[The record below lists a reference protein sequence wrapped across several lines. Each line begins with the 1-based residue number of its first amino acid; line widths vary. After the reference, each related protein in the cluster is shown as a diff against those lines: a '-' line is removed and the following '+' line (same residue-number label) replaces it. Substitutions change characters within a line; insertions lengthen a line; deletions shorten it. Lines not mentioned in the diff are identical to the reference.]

1 LSWISALQMSDDIFS
16 QLFNLFNNDDGDVNW
31 NLAFQINN
39 HINKDAEENFLF
51 SNSEM
56 NYEEIFRAI
65 QLNNQSLEAPYEN
78 IENLQ
83 ILNSK
88 EYGNWFLDSV
98 KHFDFSNLNI
108 ANSSPFNLAGA
119 QSSLIG
125 MQLGNI
131 SGFLS
136 KNTWGMSHFGVV
148 LPRSNSLAINKL
160 NFESRISKFE
170 VEDKEATMAL
180 MALEFIALSLG
191 KFKAPFLFVLEQM
204 QKSNESL
211 IESLGEM
218 KPNLDPT
225 SFSNPEEIFS
235 NMPELNNLNF
245 DSIFDSIFA
254 PLSFYRQVIKKA
266 TKDFLNYIEPSV
278 IDLVADLDM
287 VGSNENIN
295 DFENKISVYDE
306 KSENFIN
313 YLIESES
320 QFSTIDILSNI
331 DLIPSSSEIEDPI
344 SWAARTSLPPI

>member
-1 LSWISALQMSDDIFS
+1 MSDDIFS

-31 NLAFQINN
+31 TLASQINN
-39 HINKDAEENFLF
+39 HINKESEENFLL

-65 QLNNQSLEAPYEN
+65 QLNNQSLDVPYKD

-98 KHFDFSNLNI
+98 KHFDFSDLNI
-108 ANSSPFNLAGA
+108 ANSSPFNLSGA

-136 KNTWGMSHFGVV
+136 KNTWGLSHFGII

-160 NFESRISKFE
+160 NFESRITKFE
-170 VEDKEATMAL
+170 IDDKEATMAL
-180 MALEFIALSLG
+180 MALEFIALSFG
-191 KFKAPFLFVLEQM
+191 KFNAPFLFVLEQM
-204 QKSNESL
+204 KKSNDNL
-211 IESLGEM
+211 IESLGEI
-218 KPNLDPT
+218 KPDIDPS

-235 NMPELNNLNF
+235 NMPELNNFNF

-254 PLSFYRQVIKKA
+254 PLSFYRQVIKKD
-266 TKDFLNYIEPSV
+266 TKEFLNYIDPSV
-278 IDLVADLDM
+278 IDLVADLDL
-287 VGSNENIN
+287 VGTNENIN
-295 DFENKISVYDE
+295 DFENKISNYDE

-320 QFSTIDILSNI
+320 QYSTTDILSNI
-331 DLIPSSSEIEDPI
+331 DLVPSSSEIEDPI

>member
-1 LSWISALQMSDDIFS
+1 MSDDIFS

-31 NLAFQINN
+31 NLASQINN
-39 HINKDAEENFLF
+39 HINKESEENFLL

-65 QLNNQSLEAPYEN
+65 QLNNQSLDVPYKD

-98 KHFDFSNLNI
+98 KHFDFSDLNI
-108 ANSSPFNLAGA
+108 ANSSPLNLSGA

-136 KNTWGMSHFGVV
+136 KNTWGLSHFGII

-160 NFESRISKFE
+160 NFESRITKFE
-170 VEDKEATMAL
+170 IDDKEATMAL
-180 MALEFIALSLG
+180 MALEFIALSFG
-191 KFKAPFLFVLEQM
+191 KFNAPFLFVLEQM
-204 QKSNESL
+204 KKSNDNL
-211 IESLGEM
+211 IESLGEIQ
-218 KPNLDPT
+218 PDTDPS

-254 PLSFYRQVIKKA
+254 PLSFYRQVIKKD
-266 TKDFLNYIEPSV
+266 TKEFLNYIDPSV
-278 IDLVADLDM
+278 IDLVADLDL
-287 VGSNENIN
+287 VGTNENIN
-295 DFENKISVYDE
+295 DFENKISNYDE

-313 YLIESES
+313 YLIDSES
-320 QFSTIDILSNI
+320 QYSTTDILSNI
-331 DLIPSSSEIEDPI
+331 DLLPSSSEIEDPI
-344 SWAARTSLPPI
+344 SWSARTSLPPI

>member
-1 LSWISALQMSDDIFS
+1 MSDDIFS

-31 NLAFQINN
+31 NLASQINN
-39 HINKDAEENFLF
+39 HINKESEENFLL

-65 QLNNQSLEAPYEN
+65 QLNNQSLDVPYKD

-98 KHFDFSNLNI
+98 KHFDFSDLNI
-108 ANSSPFNLAGA
+108 ANSSPFNLSGA

-136 KNTWGMSHFGVV
+136 KNTWGLSHFGIV
-148 LPRSNSLAINKL
+148 LPRSISLGINKL
-160 NFESRISKFE
+160 NFESRITKFE
-170 VEDKEATMAL
+170 IDDKEATMAL
-180 MALEFIALSLG
+180 MALEFIALSFG
-191 KFKAPFLFVLEQM
+191 KFNAPFLFVLEQM
-204 QKSNESL
+204 KKSNDSL
-211 IESLGEM
+211 IVSLGEM
-218 KPNLDPT
+218 KPDIDPT

-235 NMPELNNLNF
+235 NIPELNNLNF

-254 PLSFYRQVIKKA
+254 PLSFYRQVIKKD
-266 TKDFLNYIEPSV
+266 TKEFLNYIDPSV
-278 IDLVADLDM
+278 IDLVADLDL
-287 VGSNENIN
+287 VGTNENIN
-295 DFENKISVYDE
+295 DFENKISNYDE

-313 YLIESES
+313 YLIDSES
-320 QFSTIDILSNI
+320 QYSTTDILSNI
-331 DLIPSSSEIEDPI
+331 DLVPSSSEIEDPI

>member
-1 LSWISALQMSDDIFS
+1 MSDDIFS

-31 NLAFQINN
+31 NLASQINN
-39 HINKDAEENFLF
+39 HINKESEENLLF

-56 NYEEIFRAI
+56 NYVEIFRAI
-65 QLNNQSLEAPYEN
+65 QLNNQSLDFPYED

-83 ILNSK
+83 ILSSR

-108 ANSSPFNLAGA
+108 ANSSPFNLGGA

-131 SGFLS
+131 SGFIS
-136 KNTWGMSHFGVV
+136 KNTWGLSHFGII
-148 LPRSNSLAINKL
+148 LPKSKSLAINKV

-170 VEDKEATMAL
+170 IDDKEATMAL

-191 KFKAPFLFVLEQM
+191 KFNAPFLFILEQM
-204 QKSNESL
+204 QKSNENL

-218 KPNLDPT
+218 KPDIDPT

-254 PLSFYRQVIKKA
+254 PLSFFRQVIKKA
-266 TKDFLNYIEPSV
+266 TKDFLNYLDPSV
-278 IDLVADLDM
+278 IDLVVDLDL
-287 VGSNENIN
+287 VGTNENIN
-295 DFENKISVYDE
+295 DFENKISNYDE
-306 KSENFIN
+306 KSDSFIN

-320 QFSTIDILSNI
+320 KYSPIDILSDIN
-331 DLIPSSSEIEDPI
+331 LIPSSSEIEDPI

>member
-1 LSWISALQMSDDIFS
+1 MSDDIFS

-31 NLAFQINN
+31 NLASQINN
-39 HINKDAEENFLF
+39 HINKQEEENFLF

-56 NYEEIFRAI
+56 NYEEIFRVI
-65 QLNNQSLEAPYEN
+65 QLNNQSLDVPFEN
-78 IENLQ
+78 IEKLQ

-131 SGFLS
+131 SGFIS
-136 KNTWGMSHFGVV
+136 KNTWGLSHFGVV
-148 LPRSNSLAINKL
+148 LPKSKSLAINKL
-160 NFESRISKFE
+160 NFESRIAKFE
-170 VEDKEATMAL
+170 VDEKETTMAL
-180 MALEFIALSLG
+180 MALEFVALSLG
-191 KFKAPFLFVLEQM
+191 RFNSPFAFVLEQM

-211 IESLGEM
+211 IESLGEI
-218 KPNLDPT
+218 KPDLDPT

-254 PLSFYRQVIKKA
+254 PLSFYRQVIKSS
-266 TKDFLNYIEPSV
+266 TKDFLNFIDPSV
-278 IDLVADLDM
+278 IDLVADLDL
-287 VGSNENIN
+287 VGTNENIS
-295 DFENKISVYDE
+295 DFENKISSYDE
-306 KSENFIN
+306 KSESFIN
-313 YLIESES
+313 YLSESES
-320 QFSTIDILSNI
+320 KYTTFDILSDK

>member
-1 LSWISALQMSDDIFS
+1 MSDDIFS

-31 NLAFQINN
+31 NLASQINN
-39 HINKDAEENFLF
+39 HINKEAEESFLL

-65 QLNNQSLEAPYEN
+65 QLNNQSLDTPYED
-78 IENLQ
+78 IEYLQ

-108 ANSSPFNLAGA
+108 ANSSPINLAGA

-136 KNTWGMSHFGVV
+136 KNTWGLSHFGVV
-148 LPRSNSLAINKL
+148 LPSSKSLAINKL
-160 NFESRISKFE
+160 NFESRITKFE
-170 VEDKEATMAL
+170 VDDREATMAL

-191 KFKAPFLFVLEQM
+191 KYNAPFLFILEQM

-218 KPNLDPT
+218 KPDLDPT
-225 SFSNPEEIFS
+225 NFSNPEEMLS
-235 NMPELNNLNF
+235 NMPELNNFNF

-254 PLSFYRQVIKKA
+254 PLSFYRQVIKST
-266 TKDFLNYIEPSV
+266 TKDFLNYIDLSV
-278 IDLVADLDM
+278 IDLVTDLDL
-287 VGSNENIN
+287 VGTNEIIS
-295 DFENKISVYDE
+295 DFEKKISNYDE
-306 KSENFIN
+306 KSKDFIN
-313 YLIESES
+313 YLIESEGEYS
-320 QFSTIDILSNI
+320 ILDVMSNI

>member
-1 LSWISALQMSDDIFS
+1 MSDDIFS

-31 NLAFQINN
+31 TLASQINN
-39 HINKDAEENFLF
+39 HINKESEENFLL

-65 QLNNQSLEAPYEN
+65 QLNNQSLDVPYKD

-98 KHFDFSNLNI
+98 KHFDFSDLNI
-108 ANSSPFNLAGA
+108 ANSSPLNLSGA

-136 KNTWGMSHFGVV
+136 KNTWGLSHFGII

-160 NFESRISKFE
+160 NFESRITKFE
-170 VEDKEATMAL
+170 IDDKEATMAL
-180 MALEFIALSLG
+180 MALEFIALSFG
-191 KFKAPFLFVLEQM
+191 KFNAPFLFVLEQM
-204 QKSNESL
+204 KKSNDNL
-211 IESLGEM
+211 IESLGEI
-218 KPNLDPT
+218 KPDIDPS

-235 NMPELNNLNF
+235 NMPELNNFNF

-254 PLSFYRQVIKKA
+254 PLSFYRQVIKKD
-266 TKDFLNYIEPSV
+266 TKEFLNYIDPSV
-278 IDLVADLDM
+278 IDLVADLDL
-287 VGSNENIN
+287 VGTNENIN
-295 DFENKISVYDE
+295 DFENKISNYDE

-313 YLIESES
+313 YLIDSES
-320 QFSTIDILSNI
+320 QYSTTDILSNT
-331 DLIPSSSEIEDPI
+331 DLLPSSSEIEDPI
-344 SWAARTSLPPI
+344 SWSARTSLPPI

>member
-1 LSWISALQMSDDIFS
+1 MSDDIFS

-31 NLAFQINN
+31 NLASQINN
-39 HINKDAEENFLF
+39 HINKESEENFLF

-65 QLNNQSLEAPYEN
+65 QLNNQSLDIPYEN

-88 EYGNWFLDSV
+88 EYGNWFLDSI

-108 ANSSPFNLAGA
+108 ASSSPFNLAGA

-136 KNTWGMSHFGVV
+136 KYTWGLSHFGIV
-148 LPRSNSLAINKL
+148 LPKSKSLAINKL
-160 NFESRISKFE
+160 NFESRITRFE
-170 VEDKEATMAL
+170 VDDKDATMAL
-180 MALEFIALSLG
+180 MALEFIALSFG
-191 KFKAPFLFVLEQM
+191 KFNAPFLFVLEQM
-204 QKSNESL
+204 QKSNKSL
-211 IESLGEM
+211 I
-218 KPNLDPT
+218 
-225 SFSNPEEIFS
+225 EIFS

-254 PLSFYRQVIKKA
+254 PLSFYRQVKKNS
-266 TKDFLNYIEPSV
+266 TKEFLKYIDPSV
-278 IDLVADLDM
+278 IDLVADLNL
-287 VGSNENIN
+287 VGTNENIN
-295 DFENKISVYDE
+295 DFENKISNYDE
-306 KSENFIN
+306 KSESFIN

-320 QFSTIDILSNI
+320 LYSTLDILSNI

-344 SWAARTSLPPI
+344 SWSARTSLPPI

>member
-1 LSWISALQMSDDIFS
+1 MSDDIFS

-31 NLAFQINN
+31 NLASQINN
-39 HINKDAEENFLF
+39 HINKEAEENFLF

-65 QLNNQSLEAPYEN
+65 QLNNQSLDVPFEN
-78 IENLQ
+78 IEKLQ

-136 KNTWGMSHFGVV
+136 KNTWGLSHFGVV
-148 LPRSNSLAINKL
+148 LPKSKSLAINKL
-160 NFESRISKFE
+160 NFESRIAKFE
-170 VEDKEATMAL
+170 VDEKETTMAL
-180 MALEFIALSLG
+180 MALEFVALSLG
-191 KFKAPFLFVLEQM
+191 KFNSPFAFVLEQM

-211 IESLGEM
+211 IESLGEI
-218 KPNLDPT
+218 KPDLDPT

-254 PLSFYRQVIKKA
+254 PLSFYRQVIKSS
-266 TKDFLNYIEPSV
+266 TKDFLNFIDPSV
-278 IDLVADLDM
+278 IDLVADLDL
-287 VGSNENIN
+287 VGTNENIS
-295 DFENKISVYDE
+295 DFENKISSYDE
-306 KSENFIN
+306 KSESFIN
-313 YLIESES
+313 YLSESES
-320 QFSTIDILSNI
+320 KYTTFDILSDK

>member
-1 LSWISALQMSDDIFS
+1 MSDDIFS

-31 NLAFQINN
+31 NLASQINN
-39 HINKDAEENFLF
+39 HINKEAEENLLF

-65 QLNNQSLEAPYEN
+65 QLNNQSLDVPYEE

-83 ILNSK
+83 ILNPK
-88 EYGNWFLDSV
+88 DYGNWFLDSI

-108 ANSSPFNLAGA
+108 ANSGPFNLAGA

-136 KNTWGMSHFGVV
+136 KNTWGLSHFGIV
-148 LPRSNSLAINKL
+148 LPKNKILAINKL
-160 NFESRISKFE
+160 NFESRITKFE
-170 VEDKEATMAL
+170 IDDKEATMAL

-191 KFKAPFLFVLEQM
+191 KFNAPFLFVLEQM
-204 QKSNESL
+204 QQSNKSL

-218 KPNLDPT
+218 KPDLDPT

-245 DSIFDSIFA
+245 DSVFDSIFA
-254 PLSFYRQVIKKA
+254 PLSFYRQVVKSSAKQ
-266 TKDFLNYIEPSV
+266 FLKYIDPSV
-278 IDLVADLDM
+278 IDLVADLDL
-287 VGSNENIN
+287 VGTNETIS
-295 DFENKISVYDE
+295 DFENKISNYDE
-306 KSENFIN
+306 KSESFIN

-320 QFSTIDILSNI
+320 QYSTLDILSDI
-331 DLIPSSSEIEDPI
+331 DLIPSSLEIEDPI

>member
-1 LSWISALQMSDDIFS
+1 MSDDIFS

-31 NLAFQINN
+31 NLASQINN
-39 HINKDAEENFLF
+39 HINKEAEESFLF

-65 QLNNQSLEAPYEN
+65 QLNNQSLDIPYED

-136 KNTWGMSHFGVV
+136 KNTWGLSHFGVV

-160 NFESRISKFE
+160 NFESRITKFE
-170 VEDKEATMAL
+170 VDDKEATMAL

-191 KFKAPFLFVLEQM
+191 KFNAPFLFILEQT

-218 KPNLDPT
+218 KPDLDPAN
-225 SFSNPEEIFS
+225 FSNPEEMFS
-235 NMPELNNLNF
+235 NMPELNNINF

-254 PLSFYRQVIKKA
+254 PLSFYRQIIKNT
-266 TKDFLNYIEPSV
+266 TKDFLNYIDPSI
-278 IDLVADLDM
+278 IDLVTDLDL
-287 VGSNENIN
+287 VGTNDTIN
-295 DFENKISVYDE
+295 DLENKISNYDE
-306 KSENFIN
+306 KSEDFIN
-313 YLIESES
+313 YLVESES
-320 QFSTIDILSNI
+320 QYSILDVMSNI

-344 SWAARTSLPPI
+344 SWSARTSLPPI

>member
-1 LSWISALQMSDDIFS
+1 MSDDIFS

-31 NLAFQINN
+31 NLASQINN
-39 HINKDAEENFLF
+39 HINKESEENFLL

-65 QLNNQSLEAPYEN
+65 QLNNQSLDVPYKD

-98 KHFDFSNLNI
+98 KHFDFSDLNI
-108 ANSSPFNLAGA
+108 ANSSPFNLSGA

-136 KNTWGMSHFGVV
+136 KNTWGLSHFGII
-148 LPRSNSLAINKL
+148 LPKSNSLAINKL
-160 NFESRISKFE
+160 NFESRITKFE
-170 VEDKEATMAL
+170 IDDKEATMAL
-180 MALEFIALSLG
+180 MALEFIALSFG
-191 KFKAPFLFVLEQM
+191 KFNAPFLFVLEQM
-204 QKSNESL
+204 KKSNESL

-218 KPNLDPT
+218 KPGVDPS

-266 TKDFLNYIEPSV
+266 TKEFLNYIDPSV
-278 IDLVADLDM
+278 IDLVADLDL
-287 VGSNENIN
+287 VGTNENIS
-295 DFENKISVYDE
+295 DFENKISNYDE

-320 QFSTIDILSNI
+320 QYSTTDILSNI
-331 DLIPSSSEIEDPI
+331 DLVPSSSEIEDPI
-344 SWAARTSLPPI
+344 SWSARTSLPPI

>member
-1 LSWISALQMSDDIFS
+1 MSDDIFS

-31 NLAFQINN
+31 NLASQINN
-39 HINKDAEENFLF
+39 HINKESEENFLL

-65 QLNNQSLEAPYEN
+65 QLNNQSLDVPYKD

-98 KHFDFSNLNI
+98 KHFDFSDLNI
-108 ANSSPFNLAGA
+108 ANSSPFNLSGA

-125 MQLGNI
+125 IQLGNI

-136 KNTWGMSHFGVV
+136 KNTWGLSHFGII
-148 LPRSNSLAINKL
+148 LPKSNSLAINKL
-160 NFESRISKFE
+160 NFESRITKFE
-170 VEDKEATMAL
+170 IDDKEATMAL
-180 MALEFIALSLG
+180 MALEFVALSFG
-191 KFKAPFLFVLEQM
+191 KFNAPFLFVLEQM
-204 QKSNESL
+204 KRSNDNL
-211 IESLGEM
+211 IESLGEI
-218 KPNLDPT
+218 KPDIDPS

-235 NMPELNNLNF
+235 NIPELNNLNF

-254 PLSFYRQVIKKA
+254 PLSFYRQVIKKD
-266 TKDFLNYIEPSV
+266 TKEFLNYIDPSV
-278 IDLVADLDM
+278 IDLVADLDL
-287 VGSNENIN
+287 VGTNENIN
-295 DFENKISVYDE
+295 DFENKISNYDE

-320 QFSTIDILSNI
+320 QYSTTDILSNI
-331 DLIPSSSEIEDPI
+331 DLLPSSSEIEDPI
-344 SWAARTSLPPI
+344 SWSARTSLPPI

>member
-1 LSWISALQMSDDIFS
+1 MSDDIFS

-31 NLAFQINN
+31 NLASQINN
-39 HINKDAEENFLF
+39 HINKESEENFLL

-65 QLNNQSLEAPYEN
+65 QLNNQSLDVPYKD

-98 KHFDFSNLNI
+98 KHFDFSDLNI
-108 ANSSPFNLAGA
+108 ANSSPLNLSGA

-136 KNTWGMSHFGVV
+136 KNTWGLSHFGII

-160 NFESRISKFE
+160 NFESRITKFE
-170 VEDKEATMAL
+170 IDDKEATMAL
-180 MALEFIALSLG
+180 MALEFIALSFG
-191 KFKAPFLFVLEQM
+191 KFNAPFLFVLEQM
-204 QKSNESL
+204 KKSNDNL
-211 IESLGEM
+211 IESLGEI
-218 KPNLDPT
+218 KPDIDPS

-235 NMPELNNLNF
+235 NMPELNNFNF

-254 PLSFYRQVIKKA
+254 PLSFYRQVIKKD
-266 TKDFLNYIEPSV
+266 TKEFLNYIDPSV
-278 IDLVADLDM
+278 IDLVADLDL
-287 VGSNENIN
+287 VGTNENIN
-295 DFENKISVYDE
+295 DFENKISNYDE

-313 YLIESES
+313 YLIDSES
-320 QFSTIDILSNI
+320 QYSTTDILSNI
-331 DLIPSSSEIEDPI
+331 DLVPSSSEIEDPI

>member
-1 LSWISALQMSDDIFS
+1 MSDDIFS

-31 NLAFQINN
+31 NLASQINN
-39 HINKDAEENFLF
+39 HINKESEENFLL

-65 QLNNQSLEAPYEN
+65 QLNNQSLDVPYKD

-98 KHFDFSNLNI
+98 KHFDFSDLNI
-108 ANSSPFNLAGA
+108 ANSSPFNLSGA

-136 KNTWGMSHFGVV
+136 KNTWGLSHFGII

-160 NFESRISKFE
+160 NFESRITKFE
-170 VEDKEATMAL
+170 IDDKEATMAL
-180 MALEFIALSLG
+180 MALEFIALSFG
-191 KFKAPFLFVLEQM
+191 KFHAPFLFVLEQM
-204 QKSNESL
+204 KKSNDSL

-218 KPNLDPT
+218 KPDIDPT

-235 NMPELNNLNF
+235 NSGKTP
-245 DSIFDSIFA
+245 SILLA
-254 PLSFYRQVIKKA
+254 LTLSLF
-266 TKDFLNYIEPSV
+266 
-278 IDLVADLDM
+278 
-287 VGSNENIN
+287 
-295 DFENKISVYDE
+295 
-306 KSENFIN
+306 
-313 YLIESES
+313 
-320 QFSTIDILSNI
+320 
-331 DLIPSSSEIEDPI
+331 
-344 SWAARTSLPPI
+344 

>member
-1 LSWISALQMSDDIFS
+1 MSDDIFS

-31 NLAFQINN
+31 NLASQINN
-39 HINKDAEENFLF
+39 HINKESEENFLL

-65 QLNNQSLEAPYEN
+65 QLNNQSLDVPYKD

-98 KHFDFSNLNI
+98 KHFDFSDLNI
-108 ANSSPFNLAGA
+108 ANSSPLNLSGA

-136 KNTWGMSHFGVV
+136 KNTWGLSHFGII

-160 NFESRISKFE
+160 NFESRITKFE
-170 VEDKEATMAL
+170 IDDKEATMAL
-180 MALEFIALSLG
+180 MALEFIALSFG
-191 KFKAPFLFVLEQM
+191 KFNAPFLFVLEQM
-204 QKSNESL
+204 KKSNDNL
-211 IESLGEM
+211 IESLGEI
-218 KPNLDPT
+218 KPDIDPS

-235 NMPELNNLNF
+235 NMPELNNFNF

-254 PLSFYRQVIKKA
+254 PLSFYRQVIKKD
-266 TKDFLNYIEPSV
+266 TKEFLNYIDPSV
-278 IDLVADLDM
+278 IDLVADLDL
-287 VGSNENIN
+287 VGTNENIN
-295 DFENKISVYDE
+295 DFENKISNYDE

-313 YLIESES
+313 YLIDSES
-320 QFSTIDILSNI
+320 QYSTTDILSNT
-331 DLIPSSSEIEDPI
+331 DLLPSSSEIEDPI
-344 SWAARTSLPPI
+344 SWSARTSLPPI

>member
-1 LSWISALQMSDDIFS
+1 MSDDIFS

-31 NLAFQINN
+31 NLASQINN
-39 HINKDAEENFLF
+39 HINKESEENFLL

-65 QLNNQSLEAPYEN
+65 QLNNQSLDVPYKD

-98 KHFDFSNLNI
+98 KHFDFSDLNI
-108 ANSSPFNLAGA
+108 ANSSPLNLSGA

-136 KNTWGMSHFGVV
+136 KNTWGLSHFGII
-148 LPRSNSLAINKL
+148 LPRRNSLAINKL
-160 NFESRISKFE
+160 NFESRITKFE
-170 VEDKEATMAL
+170 IDDKEATMAL
-180 MALEFIALSLG
+180 MALEFIALSFG
-191 KFKAPFLFVLEQM
+191 KFNAPFLFVLEQM
-204 QKSNESL
+204 KKSNDNL
-211 IESLGEM
+211 IESLGEI
-218 KPNLDPT
+218 KPDIDPS

-235 NMPELNNLNF
+235 NMPELNNFNF

-254 PLSFYRQVIKKA
+254 PLSFYRQVIKKD
-266 TKDFLNYIEPSV
+266 TKEFLNYIDPSV
-278 IDLVADLDM
+278 IDLVADLDL
-287 VGSNENIN
+287 VGTNENIN
-295 DFENKISVYDE
+295 DFENKISNYDE

-320 QFSTIDILSNI
+320 QYSTTDILSNI
-331 DLIPSSSEIEDPI
+331 DLVPSSSEIEDPI
-344 SWAARTSLPPI
+344 SWSARTSLPPI

>member
-1 LSWISALQMSDDIFS
+1 MSDDIFS

-31 NLAFQINN
+31 NLASQINN
-39 HINKDAEENFLF
+39 HINKEAEESFLF

-65 QLNNQSLEAPYEN
+65 QLNNQSLDNPYED

-88 EYGNWFLDSV
+88 EYGNWFLDSI

-136 KNTWGMSHFGVV
+136 KNTWGLSHFGVV
-148 LPRSNSLAINKL
+148 LPRSKSLAINKL
-160 NFESRISKFE
+160 NFESRITKFE
-170 VEDKEATMAL
+170 VDEKEATMAL

-191 KFKAPFLFVLEQM
+191 KFNAPFLFILEQM

-211 IESLGEM
+211 I
-218 KPNLDPT
+218 
-225 SFSNPEEIFS
+225 
-235 NMPELNNLNF
+235 
-245 DSIFDSIFA
+245 
-254 PLSFYRQVIKKA
+254 
-266 TKDFLNYIEPSV
+266 
-278 IDLVADLDM
+278 
-287 VGSNENIN
+287 
-295 DFENKISVYDE
+295 
-306 KSENFIN
+306 
-313 YLIESES
+313 
-320 QFSTIDILSNI
+320 
-331 DLIPSSSEIEDPI
+331 
-344 SWAARTSLPPI
+344 